1 MPRLSKLN
9 QEQWD
14 TVRAEREAGC
24 SFPDL
29 AAKHGVSHQAI
40 QKRAKK
46 EGWSGGEDVA
56 EVVRR
61 KVAEKV
67 AGIVAAESPEKRAH
81 AMDAEAGKVAEVV
94 KRHREETNAIRDRL
108 YSGLKTQKAAT
119 TIAEKRLAFEDL
131 KAAKISSECLQNIH
145 RMERVAWGIEDS
157 SSASGEIKI
166 RWAGGNTYH

>member
-1 MPRLSKLN
+1 MPRLS
-9 QEQWD
+9 QDEWE
-14 TVRAEREAGC
+14 TVRAEREAGT
-24 SFPDL
+24 SYGDL
-29 AAKHGVSHQAI
+29 AEKHGVSKAAI
-40 QKRAKK
+40 LKRARK
-46 EGWSGGEDVA
+46 EEWHDGEDVQQIIRQKVNEKVNAIVTVGDREKRAQALDEAAEKTA
-56 EVVRR
+56 EVVR
-61 KVAEKV
+61 
-67 AGIVAAESPEKRAH
+67 
-81 AMDAEAGKVAEVV
+81 
-94 KRHREETNAIRDRL
+94 RHREETNAIRDRL